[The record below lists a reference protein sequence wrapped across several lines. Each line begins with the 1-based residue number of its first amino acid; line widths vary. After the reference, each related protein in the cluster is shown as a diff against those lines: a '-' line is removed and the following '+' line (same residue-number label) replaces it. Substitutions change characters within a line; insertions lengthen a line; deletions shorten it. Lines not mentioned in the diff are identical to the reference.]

1 MRIFLASFAICVGI
15 PAAVVACRNSDAAG
29 GPSPAPASSPAAST
43 SGAAEPAPS
52 ASTSGPVAN
61 VTFPMPQ
68 SALDAVLNPDHLP
81 AYDGPTGSLEGTIT
95 VKGPAA
101 PDVKVDVTKCPAAL
115 DTYGKLFREGHPDT
129 PGGPR
134 WLADA
139 VVVVFGYKGYLP
151 EKNDAVKET
160 IGAASCAYPSRT
172 IALTYGQRLE
182 IANETKLLFAPVIDQ
197 ESTPAVMVAPPGGNG
212 DPVRVYPRRAGY
224 FNLTDRIQLFVRQD
238 LYVFRHPL
246 HAVSDTSGHYRID
259 GLPVGKLEVGVHHPT
274 VDADARKTIE
284 VVAGVVQRVDLELTY
299 KPKPPAKVVDSGL
312 PPKRLQN
319 D

>member
-15 PAAVVACRNSDAAG
+15 SAAACRSTDAA
-29 GPSPAPASSPAAST
+29 PSPAPAIASSG
-43 SGAAEPAPS
+43 GATANIAPEPS

-68 SALDAVLNPDHLP
+68 AALDEVLNPDHLP

-95 VKGPAA
+95 VKGPPA
-101 PDVKVDVTKCPAAL
+101 PDVKVDVSKCPAAM
-115 DTYGKLFREGHPDT
+115 DTYGKLFRDGHPDM

-139 VVVVFGYKGYLP
+139 VVVVVGYKGFYLP
-151 EKNDAVKET
+151 EKNEAVRET
-160 IGAASCAYPSRT
+160 IGAATCAYPSRT
-172 IALTYGQRLE
+172 IAVTYGQRID

-224 FNLTDRIQLFVRQD
+224 FNLTDRIELFVRED

-246 HAVSDTSGHYRID
+246 HAVTDTSGHYRID
-259 GLPVGKLEVGVHHPT
+259 GIPVGKLEVGVHHPT
-274 VDADARKTIE
+274 IDADAKKPIE

-299 KPKPPAKVVDSGL
+299 KPKAPAKVVDAGL

>member
-1 MRIFLASFAICVGI
+1 MRTILASFAICVGI
-15 PAAVVACRNSDAAG
+15 PALVGCRSSDAASG
-29 GPSPAPASSPAAST
+29 SAPTAAPAAAAASGGAEPAAS
-43 SGAAEPAPS
+43 
-52 ASTSGPVAN
+52 ASTTGPVAN
-61 VTFPMPQ
+61 ITFPMPQ
-68 SALDAVLNPDHLP
+68 SALDEVLNPDHLP

-101 PDVKVDVTKCPAAL
+101 PDVKVDVAKCPAAM
-115 DTYGKLFREGHPDT
+115 DAYGKLFREGHPDM

-139 VVVVFGYKGYLP
+139 VVVVVGYKGFYLP
-151 EKNDAVKET
+151 EKNEAVKET
-160 IGAASCAYPSRT
+160 IGAATCAYPART
-172 IALTYGQRLE
+172 IAVTYGQRLD
-182 IANETKLLFAPVIDQ
+182 IANETKVLFAPVIDQ

-224 FNLTDRIQLFVRQD
+224 FNLTDRIQLFVRED

-246 HAVSDTSGHYRID
+246 HAVTDTSGHYRID
-259 GLPVGKLEVGVHHPT
+259 GIPVGKLEVGVHHPT
-274 VDADARKTIE
+274 VDADAKKPIE

-299 KPKPPAKVVDSGL
+299 KPKPPAKVVEAGL